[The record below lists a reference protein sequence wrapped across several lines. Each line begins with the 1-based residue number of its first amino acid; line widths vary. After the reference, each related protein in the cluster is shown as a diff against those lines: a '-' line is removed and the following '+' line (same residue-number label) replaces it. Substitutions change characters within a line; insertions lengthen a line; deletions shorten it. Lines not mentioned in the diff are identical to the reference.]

1 MLKQIVHF
9 GIVGA
14 ICTAIDFGVMIFLKE
29 AAGLYYL
36 YASGIS
42 FAVSVVINYFLSMKY
57 VFRGKQGANR
67 VKEFLIF
74 AILCLIGLGFNQLIM
89 WAAVDGMGISYVW
102 SKAAATVLVM
112 IYNFI
117 SKKVFLEYKKQ
128 EE

>member
-1 MLKQIVHF
+1 
-9 GIVGA
+9 
-14 ICTAIDFGVMIFLKE
+14 
-29 AAGLYYL
+29 
-36 YASGIS
+36 
-42 FAVSVVINYFLSMKY
+42 MKY

-117 SKKVFLEYKKQ
+117 SKKVFLEDKKQ